1 MTTKEKSGTNQRSG
15 EELRASQQM
24 ISSSAGALLVSLFTT
39 PFDVVKV
46 RLQAGIKP
54 NSKGAPGVAS
64 SPKTILLQII
74 RAEGVGRLWKGLTPT
89 LVQMVPQ
96 TVIYFTVYDRLKLK
110 FGYVTGEKNVLPSFN
125 AGVTARVFA
134 VFAMSPLEMVRTK
147 FQSKKG
153 LSYPQ
158 LVLLVI
164 ASIRLEGLTS
174 LWRGIG
180 PTLLRDVPF
189 SAFYWVCY
197 EYLKSMNTNPN
208 IFTNFTSGAM
218 AGMSAAFLTTP
229 FDVVKTFRQMELGEE
244 KQKNQYGGGKLPLTF
259 KIIRHLIKTQGVTS
273 LYTGLAPRLVK
284 VAPACAIM
292 ISTYEY
298 GKQYFTEKNAILE

>member
-1 MTTKEKSGTNQRSG
+1 
-15 EELRASQQM
+15 M
-24 ISSSAGALLVSLFTT
+24 IASSAGALLVSLFTT

-46 RLQAGIKP
+46 RLQAEIKP
-54 NSKGAPGVAS
+54 GPGGS
-64 SPKTILLQII
+64 PTSPPRSPKSILLQII
-74 RAEGVGRLWKGLTPT
+74 RLEGVGRLWKGLAPT

-96 TVIYFTVYDRLKLK
+96 TVIYFTVYDQLKVK
-110 FGYVTGEKNVLPSFN
+110 FGYVPGEQNVIPPFT

-147 FQSKKG
+147 FQSKRG
-153 LSYPQ
+153 LKYHQ
-158 LVLLVI
+158 LVLLVL
-164 ASIRLEGLTS
+164 ASIKQEGPTT

-180 PTLLRDVPF
+180 PTILRDVPF

-197 EYLKSMNTNPN
+197 ETLKSMNTNPN
-208 IFTNFTSGAM
+208 IVTNFSAGAV

-229 FDVVKTFRQMELGEE
+229 FDVVKTFRQIELGEK
-244 KQKNQYGGGKLPLTF
+244 KQKIDYGGGRLPLTF
-259 KIIRHLIKTQGVTS
+259 KIIRHLYRTQGVSS
-273 LYTGLAPRLVK
+273 LFTGLAPRLAK

-298 GKQYFTEKNAILE
+298 GKQYFAEYNNNIDDR